1 MRRDRGDLSPAWAKT
16 GPLLGAGPWLRDV
29 LMLTSRSRCCAPDRA
44 GAGRRHADART
55 GLCDDHDAGAEGAQR
70 HRSARPRRA
79 ASARSADTAQ
89 PDDRSSCRRAPT
101 LSPSALVNIVG
112 GTYASGV
119 FSESGA
125 ERADCRRGSRIR
137 KPEKRLHLARNPINV
152 AINSEASVIIFHDG
166 WYYLLVTDG
175 SCSAGANSSCNI
187 RIGRSRKVTGP
198 FVDNMGIDMLQD
210 GGMLFGRPSGRHIG
224 PGHFGLLDLGGGS
237 VLDIRPL
244 L

>member
-1 MRRDRGDLSPAWAKT
+1 MRRDRRDLSPAWAKT
-16 GPLLGAGPWLRDV
+16 GPLLAAGPWLRDV
-29 LMLTSRSRCCAPDRA
+29 LMLNSRSRRCAADRA
-44 GAGRRHADART
+44 AVGRRHADART
-55 GLCDDHDAGAEGAQR
+55 GLCEDHDAGADGLQ
-70 HRSARPRRA
+70 HNRSVRPRRA
-79 ASARSADTAQ
+79 ASARSAGTAQ

-101 LSPSALVNIVG
+101 LTPSALVNIVG

-125 ERADCRRGSRIR
+125 ERADCRRGSWIR
-137 KPEKRLHLARNPINV
+137 KPEKRRHLARKPINV

-175 SCSAGANSSCNI
+175 SCCAGANSSCNI

-198 FVDNMGIDMLQD
+198 FVDNMGIDMPQS
-210 GGMLFGRPSGRHIG
+210 GGTRFAGSSGRHIG
-224 PGHFGLLDLGGGS
+224 PGHFGVLDRSGGS
-237 VLDIRPL
+237 VLDIGPL